1 MGDSLDHLL
10 GLGDGDG
17 PDVGRAARPV
27 GHEYTVIPVGAIVPN
42 TRQPRRQFDTAELA
56 SLARS
61 IGELGILQ
69 PVLVRHIDEG
79 RYELIAGERR
89 WRAAA
94 QAGLRSIP
102 ALVRQID
109 DQLSLEEAIV
119 ENLHRADLNP
129 LEEAAAYRQLIEE
142 FALTQD
148 EVAQRVGRSRSA
160 VANLLRLFQLPTTV
174 QRLVA
179 GGSLSA
185 GHARALLTLVDPAM
199 QAELARRVIE
209 HDLSVRQL
217 EALVRQSSDR
227 AGTRR
232 TRAGSGDRPP
242 GVVEVETGLA
252 DSLDTRVRVEVKPG
266 GGRVTVEF
274 ADLDDLDRIYRLL
287 RRGVG

>member
-1 MGDSLDHLL
+1 MADSLDHLL
-10 GLGDGDG
+10 GLGGSGEPEDQP
-17 PDVGRAARPV
+17 PDVPV
-27 GHEYTVIPVGAIVPN
+27 GHQYAVIPVGAIAPN
-42 TRQPRRQFDTAELA
+42 ARQPRRQFDTAELA
-56 SLARS
+56 ALARS
-61 IGELGILQ
+61 IGQLGVLQ
-69 PVLVRHIDEG
+69 PILVRHIDAD

-94 QAGLRSIP
+94 QAGLRSVP
-102 ALVRQID
+102 ALVRDVD

-129 LEEAAAYRQLIEE
+129 LEEAAAYQQLIEE

-185 GHARALLTLVDPAM
+185 GHARALLALTDPAM

-217 EALVRQSSDR
+217 EALVRQDQGGS
-227 AGTRR
+227 RR
-232 TRAGSGDRPP
+232 RSNRGPDRPP
-242 GVVEVETGLA
+242 GLLEVETGLA
-252 DSLDTRVRVEVKPG
+252 DSLDTRVRVQLKAG
-266 GGRVTVEF
+266 RGRVTLEF
-274 ADLDDLDRIYRLL
+274 ADLEDLDRIYRLL
-287 RRGVG
+287 RRGIG